1 MTSFDDGPNEVV
13 YIHLS
18 SPEPSLGLG
27 IENEANY
34 GLQIIVGKKKEKGEE
49 LEFQSSESQ
58 RESLV

>member
-49 LEFQSSESQ
+49 LAHQ
-58 RESLV
+58 RVRERA